1 MTNTATATGFESFHI
16 PVERIEELTARVAKV
31 NRKADKLGLPH
42 VTMIVTDNTQEH
54 AVKVGDNADRRYG
67 RVISWTSREVLLK
80 GETPKLNGWEF
91 LTVVLHRPAGN
102 EFVNVMDTTVDVS
115 DYLFRDKV
123 CDHCNKARIRNA
135 TFLVRHENGT
145 IKQVGSTCLEDYT
158 GMKSPQAVA
167 THMENIFSMFRELRG
182 GGWVQG
188 RTSKKF
194 FAAEWLAWV
203 SADMNDHGFYVSRNR
218 AANEGGYT
226 TGEMAKAV
234 MLSPEPRYTP
244 TDADYD
250 RAERAIEWVR
260 SEEGFNSIH
269 AFSPDFALQ
278 LAAAVASDDA
288 TLGENAFNIVAPAIV
303 MHERFLK
310 DQVKPVSQPVGTV
323 GAKITV
329 QVTVESQRLIETD
342 YGFTTVYN
350 FRDAAGNAYVWFSS
364 KDKGLENGST
374 ILLMG
379 TVKKHEFNNYKQEDQ
394 TILTRCKIV

>member
-16 PVERIEELTARVAKV
+16 PVERIEELTDRIAKV

-54 AVKVGDNADRRYG
+54 AVKVGGTIGHRYG

-123 CDHCNKARIRNA
+123 CDHCNKSRIRNA
-135 TFLVRHENGT
+135 TFLVKHENGT

-167 THMENIFSMFRELRG
+167 KHMENIFSMFRELRG

-203 SADMNDHGFYVSRNR
+203 SAEMNDRGFYVSRNR
-218 AANEGGYT
+218 AADQGGYT

-250 RAERAIEWVR
+250 RAERAIAWVR

-310 DQVKPVSQPVGTV
+310 DQAKPVSQHQGAVKAKLTV
-323 GAKITV
+323 A
-329 QVTVESQRLIETD
+329 VTVESQRLVEGQ
-342 YGFTTVYN
+342 YGFSTVYN
-350 FRDAAGNAYVWFSS
+350 FRDAQGNLYVWFSS
-364 KDKGLENGST
+364 RDMKLEDNST
-374 ILLMG
+374 IMLTG
-379 TVKKHEFNNYKQEDQ
+379 TVKRHDLHYRTGESQ
-394 TILTRCKIV
+394 TVLTRCKVV